1 MWKGELGEREHE
13 KNRKKTIDVPCGLS
27 QLEDFGK
34 LFQKSPYVN
43 FSETTRKSR
52 LPCSPQV
59 VRIIIK
65 VAVEA

>member
-1 MWKGELGEREHE
+1 M
-13 KNRKKTIDVPCGLS
+13 RKTEKTIDVPCGLS
-27 QLEDFGK
+27 QLEDFGE

-43 FSETTRKSR
+43 SEAIRKSR